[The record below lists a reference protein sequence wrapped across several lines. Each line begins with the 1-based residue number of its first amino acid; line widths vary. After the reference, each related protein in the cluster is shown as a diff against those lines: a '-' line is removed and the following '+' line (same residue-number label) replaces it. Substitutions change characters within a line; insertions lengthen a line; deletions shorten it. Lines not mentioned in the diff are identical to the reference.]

1 MRRPHSLPS
10 ALAGLA
16 LLVCL
21 PVSLPAALPAEAAPR
36 SVSRPASGSVAQPQR
51 PFGATC
57 RTRQSGSHVV
67 AYCHNP
73 YPETDR
79 VALHIE
85 CRRWWDIDTDTARVT
100 AEPAMTVRL
109 TGRCWKEVGS
119 AWVSHER

>member
-10 ALAGLA
+10 LLAGLA
-16 LLVCL
+16 LLVPL
-21 PVSLPAALPAEAAPR
+21 PVVLPTEAASQPAPAEAAA
-36 SVSRPASGSVAQPQR
+36 PAPAPPER
-51 PFGATC
+51 PFGAEC
-57 RTRQSGSHVV
+57 RTHQEGSQVV

-85 CRRWWDIDTDTARVT
+85 CVRWWDLDSDSTRVAT
-100 AEPAMTVRL
+100 GPAMTIRL

-119 AWVSHER
+119 AWVTHTR